1 MVWDNW
7 NPWKDLG
14 DEWGASH
21 TVWGKLKVILFY
33 SFVWLAFIGSAY
45 QVFVPFSMGMDCLLG
60 NSSKQKSEIAFAI
73 RQYALFSAAW
83 LLFVAKGKTHLPNM
97 RVLVT
102 VVILSCVF
110 SFFWEG
116 KDILRNDGECSSNWM
131 TQWWWWV
138 GWPIL
143 AMILAYIERHTDGS
157 RGNSAETQALV

>member
-1 MVWDNW
+1 
-7 NPWKDLG
+7 
-14 DEWGASH
+14 
-21 TVWGKLKVILFY
+21 
-33 SFVWLAFIGSAY
+33 
-45 QVFVPFSMGMDCLLG
+45 MGMDCLLG